1 MHFSKVS
8 RVNGSITLGGAEK
21 REILEKEISELNSL
35 LNSADVH
42 LLDEIQSFKNNRE
55 KDLLLL
61 FKKFFKNKY
70 ESTEEVR
77 GY

>member
-8 RVNGSITLGGAEK
+8 RVNDSITLGGAEK
-21 REILEKEISELNSL
+21 REILEKEISEHNSL